1 MAGSGPGVDPRRA
14 AVAAPRFPL
23 RLARHAELAVIGLV
37 RNYMAFHAAA
47 RLLQETS
54 LPIGRISRQVGYR
67 SEAAFSIAF
76 KRNRGVQPREARSIQ
91 RA

>member
-1 MAGSGPGVDPRRA
+1 M
-14 AVAAPRFPL
+14 
-23 RLARHAELAVIGLV
+23 HK
-37 RNYMAFHAAA
+37 AA

-91 RA
+91 RAASSPINRDASVPPPASRQICAGSCARSDSDR